1 MDEDKS
7 YEKLKTVPDHIRYK
21 FTNQDS
27 IALRKNGVYY
37 KAAVKS
43 YYNPQNKLCYGCNIC
58 SVR

>member
-7 YEKLKTVPDHIRYK
+7 YEKLKTVPDHIRYE

-37 KAAVKS
+37 KAVG
-43 YYNPQNKLCYGCNIC
+43 N
-58 SVR
+58 